1 MRTEAII
8 KFLRNYKKE
17 MERAEQIN
25 IIEYCYYDE
34 ETETYRRQII
44 IDYPL
49 KTFRKEE
56 KSGRKDLL
64 YHI

>member
-1 MRTEAII
+1 MRIEAVI

-17 MERAEQIN
+17 MERAEQIS

-34 ETETYRRQII
+34 ETETQRRQII
-44 IDYPL
+44 IDYPI
-49 KTFRKEE
+49 KIFKKEE